1 MNYINSEFEKPKFN
15 ILWFFFIIF
24 FLCELI
30 FSEKIH
36 IVLLVSILLQ
46 YFLLY
51 MMYYIYTYYI
61 QTIIKLRELPVH
73 INFKKINLG
82 FNFKQPSFN
91 YSIKEDNYLMFEV
104 YLHNMYY
111 NDDFSYKKRLNENIK
126 YHINTVWKH
135 VLLYLKKYKVFLAKI
150 LMYCFFFGVILLLVS
165 FLPNSLI
172 DWSRFGTNQDIYK
185 KIYIFFIFIS
195 FSFWLYITI
204 LILSS
209 EALIGELKDVNNHE
223 IYAIYNNSN
232 IFLETEELLSEINR
246 SNDLIGTYIN
256 ISSSILYVSF
266 LTILGNIL

>member
-91 YSIKEDNYLMFEV
+91 YSIKEDNYLMLEV
-104 YLHNMYY
+104 YLH
-111 NDDFSYKKRLNENIK
+111 
-126 YHINTVWKH
+126 INNF
-135 VLLYLKKYKVFLAKI
+135 YL
-150 LMYCFFFGVILLLVS
+150 
-165 FLPNSLI
+165 P
-172 DWSRFGTNQDIYK
+172 
-185 KIYIFFIFIS
+185 FINYIS
-195 FSFWLYITI
+195 FFNINNYISFIVFFNYIWPF
-204 LILSS
+204 
-209 EALIGELKDVNNHE
+209 
-223 IYAIYNNSN
+223 Y
-232 IFLETEELLSEINR
+232 
-246 SNDLIGTYIN
+246 
-256 ISSSILYVSF
+256 
-266 LTILGNIL
+266 